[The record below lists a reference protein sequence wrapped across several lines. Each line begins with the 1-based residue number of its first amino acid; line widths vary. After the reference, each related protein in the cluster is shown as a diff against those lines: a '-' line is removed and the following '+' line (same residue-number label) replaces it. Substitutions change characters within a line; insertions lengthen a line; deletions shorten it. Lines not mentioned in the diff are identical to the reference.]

1 MTSHKHIIIIG
12 GGFCG
17 LSAAYTLQEEARAK
31 DLPLSCTLLEADA
44 RLGGKI
50 LTERVNDFIIEGG
63 PDAFVSQ
70 KPWGIDLCRHLGLQD
85 HLTGTNPRERASYL
99 LHRGRLHDLPEGMVL
114 LVPTR
119 LGTLIK
125 SPLFTPWGKIRM
137 GLDLLLPRRRA
148 TASEESI
155 ADFVGR
161 RLGREAVE
169 KLAEPLLAGI
179 HAGDAGRLSL
189 QATFPQFAELEAR
202 YRSLILGVLDRKRQ
216 RESQSGEASWSLFV
230 TLREGLGE
238 LVEVLEK
245 VLREKATIR
254 TGARVRAVRRGLHCA
269 APPYIVEIEDGATY
283 RADALLLATPA
294 YETAGLLKRI
304 LPVAAPH
311 LRTIPYVTT
320 ATVSLAYRRA
330 DCPHPLNGYGFVV
343 PRKEPCRILAST
355 WTSTKFPHRA
365 PQDHVLLRC
374 FVGGTGREDLALQE
388 EPELVRLAR
397 EELKAVLG
405 IAAEPVLARAYRWER
420 ANPQY
425 EVGHLTRLEAI
436 DRALEKSPGL
446 FLAGAAYRGVG
457 IPDCIRQG
465 AEAARKA
472 IAFLAGSAGGAA
484 Y

>member
-1 MTSHKHIIIIG
+1 MTLKQIVIIG
-12 GGFCG
+12 GGITG

-31 DLPLSCTLLEADA
+31 DLPLSYTLLEADT

-70 KPWGIDLCRHLGLQD
+70 KPWGIDLCRHLGLRD
-85 HLTGTNPRERASYL
+85 HLTGTNPLERATYL
-99 LHRGRLHDLPEGMVL
+99 LQRGRLHDLPEGMIL

-119 LGTLIK
+119 LGTLLK
-125 SPLFTPWGKIRM
+125 SSIFTPWGKLRM
-137 GLDLLLPRRRA
+137 GLDLFLPRRRA

-189 QATFPQFAELEAR
+189 QATFPQFADLEAR
-202 YRSLILGVLDRKRQ
+202 YRSLIMGVLDRKRQ
-216 RESQSGEASWSLFV
+216 RETQPGEAPWSLFV

-238 LVEVLEK
+238 MVEVLEK
-245 VLREKATIR
+245 VLKDTVSIR
-254 TGARVRAVRRGLHCA
+254 TGARVRTIRRGPLCA
-269 APPYIVEIEDGATY
+269 GPPYVVEVEDGATY
-283 RADALLLATPA
+283 RADALILATPS
-294 YETAGLLKRI
+294 YETANLLKRMV
-304 LPVAAPH
+304 PVAAPH
-311 LRTIPYVTT
+311 LRAIPYVTT
-320 ATVSLAYRRA
+320 ATVSLAYRRE

-365 PQDHVLLRC
+365 PPDHVLLRC
-374 FVGGTGREDLALQE
+374 FVGGAGREDLALQE
-388 EPELVRLAR
+388 ERDLIRLAR
-397 EELKAVLG
+397 EELKTVLG

-425 EVGHLTRLEAI
+425 EVGHLARLEAI
-436 DRALEKSPGL
+436 DRALEKSPGVY
-446 FLAGAAYRGVG
+446 LAGAAYRGIG

-465 AEAARKA
+465 TEAARKA
-472 IAFLAGSAGGAA
+472 LAFVSAPQ
-484 Y
+484 